1 MANVSEFLF
10 EHETVG
16 EAAAGNNNNDN
27 HAQPLPECCSGAETD
42 ADNADDRIYD
52 EDDEKFL
59 SEDTYS
65 FMPASPTWSASFG
78 LSLGV
83 VTLRLVAYALIGANI
98 LNPSDHHNP
107 LQLPGNVD
115 VAVRV
120 TQIIAII
127 VAVITQHDVITSLDL
142 LRDGDNSELQKAFPH
157 STLWKYVLATLS
169 RFIQGSTRLIL
180 SFFLIVSTDTVVD
193 LLLNFTALEFIS
205 TFDEAFF
212 ILSKQ

>member
-107 LQLPGNVD
+107 SAASQQCRCGRASHANYGHNCSGHYP
-115 VAVRV
+115 
-120 TQIIAII
+120 T
-127 VAVITQHDVITSLDL
+127 
-142 LRDGDNSELQKAFPH
+142 
-157 STLWKYVLATLS
+157 
-169 RFIQGSTRLIL
+169 
-180 SFFLIVSTDTVVD
+180 
-193 LLLNFTALEFIS
+193 
-205 TFDEAFF
+205 
-212 ILSKQ
+212 